1 MNIFNNKNQSYY
13 NNIKANKEDIMKVV
27 CCKNCGAKYQL
38 DDNDDISSFECSS
51 CAGDL
56 ELLENYSN
64 EQSQHSGILSSIKYD
79 NSQIVQCE
87 DCGLKYKIK
96 SNDNIL
102 DYECDSCGGSLRY
115 LDSEMNKELDQ
126 YIDER
131 KKELQE
137 IRRNQQDTAEE
148 QSTANDHSI
157 RSITNK
163 LETFFSEDEMQK
175 IAEEELE
182 QERSEIEEIPKTAR
196 TTIPEPVLSKFNK
209 EFAIPKTNDYNI
221 MKNYLKDEFFK
232 GIAVYYEN
240 APESKS
246 SGRFGSLKSKF
257 TIAEPGDG
265 IVSTELLVDDS
276 PDFEIKHLTKD
287 HYIIIAGFVIFILSI
302 VEVILVNTGVGLA
315 ALLISIV
322 IIAYGLYR
330 TRDTQETTIRT
341 RIIREH
347 LLTLPEEYYVFYN
360 VKTPTS
366 PIGIN
371 HVVVGPTG
379 IYALLSQKY
388 NPKNRLNS
396 ENENIELIKSVENE
410 NERFEVEH
418 IGNERR
424 FRYTTK
430 QAKFSQDNA
439 IKQKALTLGED
450 LINFLNDNNI
460 KNCFVEPLVGFINND
475 VVVINMPLTD
485 EDLFIDEL
493 LNTIQN
499 TTIKLNSETIDKC
512 AVLLSRYSADCSS
525 EF

>member
-1 MNIFNNKNQSYY
+1 
-13 NNIKANKEDIMKVV
+13 MKVV

-38 DDNDDISSFECSS
+38 DDNDDISSFECST

-56 ELLENYSN
+56 EILEDFSD
-64 EQSQHSGILSSIKYD
+64 SQTSSGPGILSAIKYD

-96 SNDNIL
+96 SSDNIL

-115 LDSEMNKELDQ
+115 LDSEMNKELDK

-131 KKELQE
+131 KKELAE
-137 IRRNQQDTAEE
+137 IRSNQETVPEYAEE
-148 QSTANDHSI
+148 EQTDDNA
-157 RSITNK
+157 RSIKSITDK
-163 LETFFSEDEMQK
+163 LENFFSEDHMQK

-182 QERSEIEEIPKTAR
+182 EEKMQMESTQRTAR
-196 TTIPEPVLSKFNK
+196 TTIPEPVLSKFGK
-209 EFAIPKTNDYNI
+209 EFAVPKSNDYNI
-221 MKNYLKDEFFK
+221 MKTFLKDEFLK
-232 GIAVYYEN
+232 GMNQYYQIPTES
-240 APESKS
+240 ESK
-246 SGRFGSLKSKF
+246 GRFGNLRNKL

-265 IVSTELLVDDS
+265 IISTELLAEDG
-276 PDFEIKHLTKD
+276 PDFDLKNFTTD
-287 HYIIIAGFVIFILSI
+287 HYIIIAGVVIFVLSI
-302 VEVILVNTGVGLA
+302 VEVVLVNSGIGLA
-315 ALLISIV
+315 ALLIGIV
-322 IIAYGLYR
+322 IIAFGFYR

-341 RIIREH
+341 RIVREH
-347 LLTLPEEYYVFYN
+347 LLSLPEEYYVFYN

-366 PIGIN
+366 PVGIN

-396 ENENIELIKSVENE
+396 ENENIELINSAEDEND
-410 NERFEVEH
+410 RFEIRQV
-418 IGNERR
+418 GGKKL

-430 QAKFSQDNA
+430 QAKFPQDNA

-460 KNCFVEPLVGFINND
+460 RNCFVEPLVGFINNE

-493 LNTIQN
+493 LNTIQ
-499 TTIKLNSETIDKC
+499 TSTIKLDSETIDKC
-512 AVLLSRYSADCSS
+512 AVLLSKYSADCSS

>member
-1 MNIFNNKNQSYY
+1 
-13 NNIKANKEDIMKVV
+13 MKVV

-51 CAGDL
+51 CAGNL
-56 ELLENYSN
+56 ELLEDYSN
-64 EQSQHSGILSSIKYD
+64 SETKRSNTLSSIKYD

-96 SNDNIL
+96 SSDSIL

-115 LDSEMNKELDQ
+115 LDSEMNEELDK
-126 YIDER
+126 YINER
-131 KKELQE
+131 KKELKE
-137 IRRNQQDTAEE
+137 IKKNRDDITEE
-148 QSTANDHSI
+148 PTTTNDHPI
-157 RSITNK
+157 KSITNK
-163 LETFFSEDEMQK
+163 LETFFSEEGMQK
-175 IAEEELE
+175 VAEEELE
-182 QERSEIEEIPKTAR
+182 LERLEMKNIPKTAR
-196 TTIPEPVLSKFNK
+196 TTIPEPVLSKFSK
-209 EFAIPKTNDYNI
+209 EFALPKSNDYNT
-221 MKNYLKDEFFK
+221 MKKFLKEEFFN
-232 GIAVYYEN
+232 GMQVYYEGE
-240 APESKS
+240 PEPVS
-246 SGRFGSLKSKF
+246 SSRFGNLRSKF
-257 TIAEPGDG
+257 SIAEPGDE
-265 IVSTELLVDDS
+265 IISTDLLEDDE
-276 PDFEIKHLTKD
+276 PDFDITNLTKN
-287 HYIIIAGFVIFILSI
+287 HYIIIAGIVIFILSI
-302 VEVILVNTGVGLA
+302 IEVILVNTGVGLV
-315 ALLISIV
+315 ALFIAVV
-322 IIAYGLYR
+322 IIAYGLYK
-330 TRDTQETTIRT
+330 TRNTKETTIRT

-388 NPKNRLNS
+388 NPKSRLNS
-396 ENENIELIKSVENE
+396 ENENIELIKSSESE
-410 NERFEVEH
+410 LERFEVQQVE
-418 IGNERR
+418 NQKR

-439 IKQKALTLGED
+439 IKQKALSLGED
-450 LINFLNDNNI
+450 LINFLNENNI
-460 KNCFVEPLVGFINND
+460 KNCFVEPLVGFINNE

-499 TTIKLNSETIDKC
+499 STIKLNSETIDKC
-512 AVLLSRYSADCSS
+512 AVLLNKYSADCSL

>member
-1 MNIFNNKNQSYY
+1 
-13 NNIKANKEDIMKVV
+13 MKVV

-56 ELLENYSN
+56 ELLEDYSN
-64 EQSQHSGILSSIKYD
+64 NESQGHGILSSIKYD

-96 SNDNIL
+96 ANDNIL

-115 LDSEMNKELDQ
+115 LDSEMNKELDE

-131 KKELQE
+131 KKELAE
-137 IRRNQQDTAEE
+137 IRKNQQKTPDEE
-148 QSTANDHSI
+148 QSAENQHSI
-157 RSITNK
+157 KSITNK

-182 QERSEIEEIPKTAR
+182 EEKLQVEYAPRTAR
-196 TTIPEPVLSKFNK
+196 TTIPKPVLSKFEK
-209 EFAIPKTNDYNI
+209 EFAVPKSNDYNI
-221 MKNYLKDEFFK
+221 LKTFLKDEFFK
-232 GIAVYYEN
+232 GMKVYYQDI
-240 APESKS
+240 PERES
-246 SGRFGSLKSKF
+246 SGMLANLKSKLV
-257 TIAEPGDG
+257 INEPGDG
-265 IVSTELLVDDS
+265 IVSTDRLVDDG
-276 PDFEIKHLTKD
+276 PDFDIKNLTTD
-287 HYIIIAGFVIFILSI
+287 QYIIIAGVVIFIISI
-302 VEVILVNTGVGLA
+302 IEVILVNSGVGLA
-315 ALLISIV
+315 ALLIAIV
-322 IIAYGLYR
+322 IIAFGFYR

-366 PIGIN
+366 PVGIN

-396 ENENIELIKSVENE
+396 ENENIELIKSAEADE
-410 NERFEVEH
+410 AKFEIAEV
-418 IGNERR
+418 GNRKR

-439 IKQKALTLGED
+439 IKQKALAMGED

-460 KNCFVEPLVGFINND
+460 RNCFVEPLVGFINNE

-499 TTIKLNSETIDKC
+499 STIKLNSDTIDKC
-512 AVLLSRYSADCSS
+512 AVLLSKYSADCSS

>member
-1 MNIFNNKNQSYY
+1 
-13 NNIKANKEDIMKVV
+13 MKVV

-56 ELLENYSN
+56 ELLEDYSTG
-64 EQSQHSGILSSIKYD
+64 QSQNSGILSSIKYD

-96 SNDNIL
+96 ANDNIL

-126 YIDER
+126 IIDER
-131 KKELQE
+131 KKELAEIKKNQE
-137 IRRNQQDTAEE
+137 ELSEEE
-148 QSTANDHSI
+148 QDSAND
-157 RSITNK
+157 RSIKSITDK

-175 IAEEELE
+175 IAEEEIE
-182 QERSEIEEIPKTAR
+182 QERLEIENTPKTAR
-196 TTIPEPVLSKFNK
+196 TTIPEPVLSKFGK
-209 EFAIPKTNDYNI
+209 EFAVPVSNDYDI
-221 MKNYLKDEFFK
+221 LKNFLKDEFFK
-232 GIAVYYEN
+232 GMSIYYQTV
-240 APESKS
+240 PEEEHT
-246 SGRFGSLKSKF
+246 GRFGNLRSKF

-265 IVSTELLVDDS
+265 IVSTDMLVDDG
-276 PDFEIKHLTKD
+276 PDLDLKNLTTD
-287 HYIIIAGFVIFILSI
+287 QYIIIAGVVIFILSI
-302 VEVILVNTGVGLA
+302 IEVILVNSGVGLA
-315 ALLISIV
+315 ALLIAIV
-322 IIAYGLYR
+322 IMAYGFYR
-330 TRDTQETTIRT
+330 TKDTQETTIRT

-366 PIGIN
+366 PVGIN

-396 ENENIELIKSVENE
+396 ENENIELIKSAEGE
-410 NERFEVEH
+410 DEKFEIAQV
-418 IGNERR
+418 GNKKR

-439 IKQKALTLGED
+439 IKQKALALGED

-460 KNCFVEPLVGFINND
+460 RNCFVEPLVGFINNE

-485 EDLFIDEL
+485 EDLFIEEL

-512 AVLLSRYSADCSS
+512 AVLLSKYSADCSS

>member
-1 MNIFNNKNQSYY
+1 
-13 NNIKANKEDIMKVV
+13 MKVV

-38 DDNDDISSFECSS
+38 DDNDDKSSFECSS

-56 ELLENYSN
+56 ELLEDYSSI
-64 EQSQHSGILSSIKYD
+64 QSQSSGILSSIKYD

-87 DCGLKYKIK
+87 DCGLKYKIRA
-96 SNDNIL
+96 NDSIL

-115 LDSEMNKELDQ
+115 LDSEMNKELDN

-131 KKELQE
+131 RKELSE
-137 IRRNQQDTAEE
+137 IKKNQQELPEEE
-148 QSTANDHSI
+148 QDSAND
-157 RSITNK
+157 RSIKSITDK
-163 LETFFSEDEMQK
+163 LETFFSEDGMQK
-175 IAEEELE
+175 VAEEEIEEEKL
-182 QERSEIEEIPKTAR
+182 EIEDMPKTAR
-196 TTIPEPVLSKFNK
+196 TTIPEPVLSKFSK
-209 EFAIPKTNDYNI
+209 EFAVPQSNDYNI
-221 MKNYLKDEFFK
+221 LKNFLKEEFFK
-232 GIAVYYEN
+232 KMSVYYEN
-240 APESKS
+240 VPEPQH
-246 SGRFGSLKSKF
+246 SGRFGGLKNKL
-257 TIAEPGDG
+257 IINEPGDG
-265 IVSTELLVDDS
+265 IVSTDMLEDDT
-276 PDFEIKHLTKD
+276 PDFDITNLTKD
-287 HYIIIAGFVIFILSI
+287 HYIILTGLAIFVLSI
-302 VEVILVNTGVGLA
+302 IEVILVNSGVGLA
-315 ALLISIV
+315 ALLIAIV
-322 IIAYGLYR
+322 IIAFGFYR
-330 TRDTQETTIRT
+330 TKDTKETTIRT

-366 PIGIN
+366 PVGIN
-371 HVVVGPTG
+371 HVVIGPTG

-396 ENENIELIKSVENE
+396 EKENIELIKAADGENE
-410 NERFEVEH
+410 KFEIAQV
-418 IGNERR
+418 GNQRR

-460 KNCFVEPLVGFINND
+460 RNCFVEPLVGFINNE

-485 EDLFIDEL
+485 EDLFIEEL

-512 AVLLSRYSADCSS
+512 AVLLSKYSADCSS

>member
-1 MNIFNNKNQSYY
+1 
-13 NNIKANKEDIMKVV
+13 MKVV

-56 ELLENYSN
+56 ELLEDYSD
-64 EQSQHSGILSSIKYD
+64 STSRSSSILSSIKYD
-79 NSQIVQCE
+79 NSIIVQCE

-131 KKELQE
+131 KKELAE
-137 IRRNQQDTAEE
+137 IRKDQGDSAEE
-148 QSTANDHSI
+148 EPAGENEHSI
-157 RSITNK
+157 KSITDK
-163 LETFFSEDEMQK
+163 LETFFSEDGMQK
-175 IAEEELE
+175 VAEEELE
-182 QERSEIEEIPKTAR
+182 EERLLNENAPKTAR
-196 TTIPEPVLSKFNK
+196 TTIPEPVLSKFGK
-209 EFAIPKTNDYNI
+209 EFAVPKTNDYNI
-221 MKNYLKDEFFK
+221 LKNFLKDEFFK
-232 GIAVYYEN
+232 GMSVYYQDV
-240 APESKS
+240 PERSQ
-246 SGRFGSLKSKF
+246 SGRFGSLRSKL

-265 IVSTELLVDDS
+265 IVSTDRLADDG
-276 PDFEIKHLTKD
+276 PDFDLKNLSTDQYVILAGVV
-287 HYIIIAGFVIFILSI
+287 IIIISI
-302 VEVILVNTGVGLA
+302 IEVILVNSGVGLA
-315 ALLISIV
+315 ALLIGIV

-330 TRDTQETTIRT
+330 TKDTQETTIRT

-347 LLTLPEEYYVFYN
+347 LLTLPEDYYVFYN

-366 PIGIN
+366 PVGIN

-388 NPKNRLNS
+388 NPKSRLNS
-396 ENENIELIKSVENE
+396 ENENIELIKSAEE
-410 NERFEVEH
+410 EEDRFEIEQV
-418 IGNERR
+418 GNQRR

-460 KNCFVEPLVGFINND
+460 RNCFVEPLVGFINNE

-485 EDLFIDEL
+485 EDLFIEEL

-499 TTIKLNSETIDKC
+499 TTIKLNPDTIDKC
-512 AVLLSRYSADCSS
+512 AVLLNKYSADCSS

>member
-1 MNIFNNKNQSYY
+1 
-13 NNIKANKEDIMKVV
+13 MKVV

-56 ELLENYSN
+56 ELLEDYSDG
-64 EQSQHSGILSSIKYD
+64 QSQGSGILSSIKYD

-96 SNDNIL
+96 ANDNIL

-131 KKELQE
+131 KKELAEMKKNQE
-137 IRRNQQDTAEE
+137 ESPEEE
-148 QSTANDHSI
+148 QDSAND
-157 RSITNK
+157 RSIKSITDK
-163 LETFFSEDEMQK
+163 LETFFSEDGMQK
-175 IAEEELE
+175 VAEEEIE
-182 QERSEIEEIPKTAR
+182 QERLEIENTPRTAR
-196 TTIPEPVLSKFNK
+196 TTIPEPVLTKFGK
-209 EFAIPKTNDYNI
+209 EFAVPVSNDYNTL
-221 MKNYLKDEFFK
+221 KNFLKDEFFK
-232 GIAVYYEN
+232 GMKVYYQT
-240 APESKS
+240 APEEEHT
-246 SGRFGSLKSKF
+246 GRFGNLRSKF

-265 IVSTELLVDDS
+265 IVSTDMLVDDG
-276 PDFEIKHLTKD
+276 PDFDLKNLTTD
-287 HYIIIAGFVIFILSI
+287 QYIIIAGVVIFILSI
-302 VEVILVNTGVGLA
+302 IEVILVNSGVGLA
-315 ALLISIV
+315 ALLIAIV
-322 IIAYGLYR
+322 IMAYGFYR
-330 TRDTQETTIRT
+330 TKDTQETTIRT

-366 PIGIN
+366 PVGIN

-396 ENENIELIKSVENE
+396 ENENIELIKSAEGE
-410 NERFEVEH
+410 DDKFEIAQV
-418 IGNERR
+418 GNKKR

-460 KNCFVEPLVGFINND
+460 RNCFVEPLVGFINNE

-485 EDLFIDEL
+485 EDLFIEEL

-512 AVLLSRYSADCSS
+512 AVLLSKYSADCSS